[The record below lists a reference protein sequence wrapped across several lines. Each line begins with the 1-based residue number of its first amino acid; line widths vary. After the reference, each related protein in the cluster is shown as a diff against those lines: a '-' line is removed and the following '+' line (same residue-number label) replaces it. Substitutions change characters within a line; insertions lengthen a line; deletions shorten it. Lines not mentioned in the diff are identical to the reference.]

1 MNQLRTALSRYTSS
15 PAQKFAFF
23 AGFVYVLTGTAGF
36 ALIGLGHF
44 PLLPRATLVIFG
56 VNPLHNAIHFVVGM
70 VWILAASSLAIA
82 KRANM
87 VIGLVFG
94 TLTILGLLRL
104 LGFLGVSG
112 ISDPDNFL
120 HLASAALALYFAT
133 VGSEAAGSSDSK
145 VGAKTRTVVDQW

>member
-1 MNQLRTALSRYTSS
+1 MNRLRTALSRYTSS

-23 AGFVYVLTGTAGF
+23 VGFVYVLTGTAGF
-36 ALIGLGHF
+36 ALIALGHF

-56 VNPLHNAIHFVVGM
+56 VNPLHNALHFVVGV
-70 VWILAASSLAIA
+70 VWILAASSLANA
-82 KRANM
+82 KRANIAI
-87 VIGLVFG
+87 VLAFG

-133 VGSEAAGSSDSK
+133 VGSEATYSSDPK
-145 VGAKTRTVVDQW
+145 VGVKPRTIADQW